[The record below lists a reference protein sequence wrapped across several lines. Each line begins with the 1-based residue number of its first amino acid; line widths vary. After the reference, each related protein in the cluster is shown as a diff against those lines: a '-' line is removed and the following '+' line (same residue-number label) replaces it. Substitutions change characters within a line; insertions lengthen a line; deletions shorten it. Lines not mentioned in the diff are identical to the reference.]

1 MNNISINDQKV
12 VKKIV
17 KNSGSSFYWGMN
29 ILKSSRRRAMF
40 AVYAFCRTVDD
51 IADSELALKKKKNLL
66 NDWVKKIENIYKGLT
81 VDSLTRELDF
91 SIKEYNLIK
100 NDFLEIIDG
109 MRIDSKKNII
119 YPPKRDLEN
128 YCDKVAGAVGCLSIS
143 IFGIKNKISGRSYA
157 KYMGRALQLT
167 NILRDIKE
175 DSERGRCY
183 IFREALEKNN
193 IKMKP
198 EHLLKSDKLYAVC
211 EEISKV
217 AENYYTLASS
227 ESNKINDKGLIAPEI
242 MKNIYLKLFI
252 KMKKN
257 NWNFNQRIKLS
268 ILEKLLVVFSTVLR
282 RRN

>member
-1 MNNISINDQKV
+1 M
-12 VKKIV
+12 
-17 KNSGSSFYWGMN
+17 
-29 ILKSSRRRAMF
+29 
-40 AVYAFCRTVDD
+40 
-51 IADSELALKKKKNLL
+51 
-66 NDWVKKIENIYKGLT
+66 
-81 VDSLTRELDF
+81 
-91 SIKEYNLIK
+91 IK

-109 MRIDSKKNII
+109 MRIDSKKNIV
-119 YPPKRDLEN
+119 YPPKQDLEN
-128 YCDKVAGAVGCLSIS
+128 YCDKVAGAVGYILSIS
-143 IFGIKNKISGRSYA
+143 IFGIKNKITGQV
-157 KYMGRALQLT
+157 MQNTWVEALQLT

-193 IKMKP
+193 VKMKP

-268 ILEKLLVVFSTVLR
+268 ILEKLFVVFSTVLR

>member
-1 MNNISINDQKV
+1 M
-12 VKKIV
+12 
-17 KNSGSSFYWGMN
+17 
-29 ILKSSRRRAMF
+29 
-40 AVYAFCRTVDD
+40 
-51 IADSELALKKKKNLL
+51 
-66 NDWVKKIENIYKGLT
+66 
-81 VDSLTRELDF
+81 
-91 SIKEYNLIK
+91 IK

-109 MRIDSKKNII
+109 MRIDSKKNIV

-143 IFGIKNKISGRSYA
+143 IFGIKNKITGRSYA

-183 IFREALEKNN
+183 IFKKALEKNN
-193 IKMKP
+193 VKMKP

-217 AENYYTLASS
+217 AENYYMLASS

-268 ILEKLLVVFSTVLR
+268 ILEKLFVVFSTVLR